1 MLSSEEIK
9 QIYRVDANA
18 RDLADSMGWDTY
30 LLFSN
35 SDAIPNSVIRKICHE
50 EFGLEYVKKMGGY
63 AEMNKDNPF
72 LENMSVT
79 SYSIK
84 ELYDR
89 EQHLRNTGR
98 KAIQSITAGAVVT
111 YDGVR
116 NEYRFDQLDN
126 ARTELDVMFDLY
138 ESGESRRESKARI
151 KRAKEALESL
161 SAQERSA
168 LIAGLLEDGK

>member
-9 QIYRVDANA
+9 QVYRVDANA

-35 SDAIPNSVIRKICHE
+35 SDAIPDSVVRKICHE

-72 LENMSVT
+72 RENMSVT

-89 EQHLRNTGR
+89 EQHLRQTGKR
-98 KAIQSITAGAVVT
+98 AIQNLTAGAVVN

-116 NEYRFDQLDN
+116 NEYSFDQLDN
-126 ARTELDVMFDLY
+126 ARTELDAMFDLY

-151 KRAKEALESL
+151 KQAKEDLGRL
-161 SAQERSA
+161 STKERSV
-168 LIAGLLEDGK
+168 LIASLLEDET